1 MTPTF
6 KVLLALKNL
15 QKKIVNINILEFL
28 KKLGVGAFMLIEEI
42 KLWQTS
48 NGKWILLDIKIE
60 IISELVF

>member
-1 MTPTF
+1 M
-6 KVLLALKNL
+6 LALKNL

-42 KLWQTS
+42 KLWQTP